1 MLTSC
6 LVELRSISELSE
18 NICQEMDLTDKLM
31 IKNKIKTF
39 RISLDE
45 LQALSTTEQR
55 DLEKK
60 YFFMIIPKRYF

>member
-18 NICQEMDLTDKLM
+18 NLCQEMDSSDKFL

-39 RISLDE
+39 RSSLDQ
-45 LQALSTTEQR
+45 LQALSTNEQR
-55 DLEKK
+55 EIEKK
-60 YFFMIIPKRYF
+60 FFFLIIR

>member
-60 YFFMIIPKRYF
+60 YFFMIIPKRNF

>member
-18 NICQEMDLTDKLM
+18 NISQEMDLTDRLM

-60 YFFMIIPKRYF
+60 YFFMIIPKRNF

>member
-18 NICQEMDLTDKLM
+18 NICQEMDSTDKLM